1 MKENARLV
9 GTLVSFGIALAAAVA
24 FFAVTGA
31 GGYTAVARY
40 GGAAWVF
47 LLALIVAM
55 PTMLPLF
62 KGRSKG

>member
-9 GTLVSFGIALAAAVA
+9 GTLISFGIALAAAGA

-55 PTMLPLF
+55 PTVLPLF
-62 KGRSKG
+62 KRRSGG